1 MSVRRGSFKTP
12 GGKLVA
18 VDFTVD
24 EGTLRNVIV
33 HGDFFLYPEDA
44 LGAIT
49 KALDGLSTDADEE
62 QIARQIADAI
72 PSDVEWL
79 GSSPQALATAVR
91 RGLEADPEDDVIAGG
106 GDRGFS

>member
-18 VDFTVD
+18 VDFSL
-24 EGTLRNVIV
+24 EQGKLRDVKV

-49 KALDGLSTDADEE
+49 DALDGAPSDLNEEELS
-62 QIARQIADAI
+62 QRIAAAI
-72 PSDVEWL
+72 PQDVEWL

-91 RGLEADPEDDVIAGG
+91 RGLESEATDDAGAGG
-106 GDRGFS
+106 GGRSFS